1 MSTYSEQVELVLNG
15 KIVPKMNELALEV
28 ARIEPYSYSNT
39 VLEDYKRQLDYYS
52 LIYDFLYEYSV
63 GNEELENSKL
73 LNITRL
79 VNSPTQK
86 RIDSDYLGIRPNINK
101 KLGPGYTIYI
111 NESVLDSSTILVPGT
126 TIDISAIY
134 TPSREL
140 VGEKSIKVFAAGVLS
155 ASTGFECNLQNRTV
169 QLSSGGGSFSLVV
182 QAYLDG
188 ILIPPIQAPIV
199 IPIRQTIEDVYYYG
213 ATVAGATEAQIRAL
227 TRLIEGRGNKT
238 LKFTASN
245 QKLYFAY
252 PQSYGALSSIVDQ
265 NGFDVTT
272 SFILTSGVLFNL
284 QSPNYGSGTAFYNV
298 YESNALTTVTNFGI
312 TFNF

>member
-1 MSTYSEQVELVLNG
+1 
-15 KIVPKMNELALEV
+15 
-28 ARIEPYSYSNT
+28 
-39 VLEDYKRQLDYYS
+39 
-52 LIYDFLYEYSV
+52 
-63 GNEELENSKL
+63 
-73 LNITRL
+73 
-79 VNSPTQK
+79 
-86 RIDSDYLGIRPNINK
+86 
-101 KLGPGYTIYI
+101 
-111 NESVLDSSTILVPGT
+111 
-126 TIDISAIY
+126 
-134 TPSREL
+134 
-140 VGEKSIKVFAAGVLS
+140 
-155 ASTGFECNLQNRTV
+155 V